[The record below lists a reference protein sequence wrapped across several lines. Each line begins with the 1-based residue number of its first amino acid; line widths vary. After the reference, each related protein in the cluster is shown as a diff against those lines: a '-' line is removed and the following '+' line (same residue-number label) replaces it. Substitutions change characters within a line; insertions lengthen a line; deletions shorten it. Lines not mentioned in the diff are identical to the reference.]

1 MGLLYQ
7 SYQLHSALPEI
18 VSLVLEYTLSYT
30 TMTSGI
36 QAFDDQSQE
45 SLKFLVVMQEYH
57 N

>member
-18 VSLVLEYTLSYT
+18 VSPVLEYTLSYT